1 MSAITN
7 HAVSSKSGGL
17 ESVKFYVFDR
27 EDDDI
32 WNKCSIKKLV
42 FVETKGWVEGLTD
55 STATED
61 KKKKAK
67 SYLTMSLTGKA
78 FKFLNCLKN
87 PKNIL
92 EALEEEYAS
101 MEEDD
106 RCELEEEFKRFMMED
121 TYGNPTNW
129 FNRLYEINTKLSNID
144 GGKYVKTEDD
154 IKLQIRMNLPE
165 EVYSKVITS
174 FKDYSNMNVKKVKK
188 EIKQFHHQLK
198 RNDKIKE
205 SKEESIMQVN
215 NKFKGKCYNYGEPGH
230 QTSECTKPKKKN
242 NGRQQRRNMKC
253 YICGGNHYTIDCPQ
267 KKQNLEQ
274 AHMFVGVIRVIR
286 EKTIREKIEDM
297 MEINKPRLVSTI
309 LGNMNTN
316 QLFEPK
322 GNKMINPQV
331 SMTANQ
337 LLSNWLGQDNNI
349 LEIQYNNY
357 MEKRMKGNTNKEN
370 INTPAE
376 TNMEIKENGWTKIK
390 CKD

>member
-1 MSAITN
+1 
-7 HAVSSKSGGL
+7 
-17 ESVKFYVFDR
+17 
-27 EDDDI
+27 
-32 WNKCSIKKLV
+32 
-42 FVETKGWVEGLTD
+42 
-55 STATED
+55 
-61 KKKKAK
+61 
-67 SYLTMSLTGKA
+67 
-78 FKFLNCLKN
+78 
-87 PKNIL
+87 
-92 EALEEEYAS
+92 
-101 MEEDD
+101 
-106 RCELEEEFKRFMMED
+106 
-121 TYGNPTNW
+121 
-129 FNRLYEINTKLSNID
+129 
-144 GGKYVKTEDD
+144 
-154 IKLQIRMNLPE
+154 MNLPE

-390 CKD
+390 CKDQNQEEISKENKWNAVTNKGWNKEENQIKKHVEEKEENYYKTLSEKEYKLEDKFNKMKVVEEESDNEIKIEKEFIAFTNKKERSKYKNKTSKGKGKSEIHK